1 MDGFLV
7 ETTGQCKRGMDIAYD
22 GTWGYHALVLT
33 LANTGEVLRLVNR
46 PGNRPS
52 HEGGRDAGRSGHGRV
67 LPRGTGFR
75 RVLLRGDA
83 KFSQSEHLDRW
94 DDDARVHFLF
104 GFEALPNLRAI
115 AHDLPAS
122 APGFLRRPAPL
133 HGEDQHRGSG
143 RTT

>member
-33 LANTGEVLRLVNR
+33 LANTGEVLSIVNR
-46 PGNRPS
+46 SGNRPS
-52 HEGGRDAGRSGHGRV
+52 RSEGAAALVVDQT
-67 LPRGTGFR
+67 LPVRFRGGFR

-83 KFSQSEHLDRW
+83 KFSQVGAFGPLGRRCGGST
-94 DDDARVHFLF
+94 FF

-115 AHDLPAS
+115 AHDFAGPARG
-122 APGFLRRPAPL
+122 APLADARPAT
-133 HGEDQHRGSG
+133 R
-143 RTT
+143 